1 MSLAFVRRAGFLAW
15 LAAQTIAALAAL
27 AALAVLTTLC
37 ALAATSALAATPMVT
52 ATIQPTQIVLGESAE
67 LTITHSGG
75 SNEPVS
81 LPAVAGL
88 AFRVIGTSQRTE
100 IIRGATFSSTALVV
114 RVTPAAAGVYTIPAL
129 TPDSQPLVL
138 RVRPEG
144 SLPLPGHL
152 GATGGKA
159 PDLSKAAD
167 GAAFLRLVLPKTELY
182 VGESIPVA
190 IELKLKNGFVKS
202 LNGLPKLNG
211 ADFTLNNLS
220 RQPERS
226 EKVIDGEGF
235 TVLTW
240 RSMLGGVKPG
250 SYSLS
255 VESPV
260 TIRVQT
266 RPQGE
271 SRLENMLGDP
281 FLQNIFGA
289 TVTKEVTLKSTPAD
303 LTVLE
308 LPAAGRPSGFSGAV
322 GSFKIADE
330 LSPSSAAAG
339 DPLTVRLRITGTGN
353 FDRVD
358 SPMLTHLDGWKTYPP
373 TSSFKAGDELGEK
386 GEKTFEQP
394 IIAART
400 GAQTLPELTFSYFD
414 PSTRS
419 YQTARSGALSVTISA
434 SQADRSLSA
443 PTVGSSTPN
452 SAAGAPPS
460 AAAIGTSGV
469 TPVARDALR
478 PDHVGADAVYA
489 SLTPLYLRPHFL
501 AVPTM
506 LTLSFACGW
515 LVSRRGTAA
524 GVGRRR
530 RERRLSKAL
539 QRRLLELDTAAHAGD
554 AARFFSLARGALN
567 LPVGTDLSGESN
579 EVRELVALA
588 DEATYSGHAIT
599 VIDFEHW
606 RQVVHRRLLGSD
618 GP

>member
-1 MSLAFVRRAGFLAW
+1 MSLAFVRHGGFLAW
-15 LAAQTIAALAAL
+15 LAAQAIAGLPALATAS
-27 AALAVLTTLC
+27 AA
-37 ALAATSALAATPMVT
+37 AAAAAATPMVT
-52 ATIQPTQIVLGESAE
+52 ASIEPTQIIMGESAE

-81 LPAVAGL
+81 LPTVEGL

-100 IIRGATFSSTALVV
+100 IIRGATFSTTALVV

-152 GATGGKA
+152 GAAGSKA
-159 PDLSKAAD
+159 PDSSKAAE
-167 GAAFLRLVLPKTELY
+167 GTAFLRLVLPKTEIY

-190 IELKLKNGFVKS
+190 IELRLKNGFVKT
-202 LNGLPKLNG
+202 LNGLPKLTG
-211 ADFTLNNLS
+211 AEFTLNNLS

-226 EKVIDGEGF
+226 ETVIDGEGY

-240 RSMLGGVKPG
+240 HSMLGGVKPG

-255 VESPV
+255 VESPI
-260 TIRVQT
+260 TIRIQT
-266 RPQGE
+266 RPQRE

-289 TVTKEVTLKSTPAD
+289 TVTKDVTLKSTPTD

-308 LPAAGRPSGFSGAV
+308 LPTVGRPPDFSGAV

-339 DPLTVRLRITGTGN
+339 DPITVRLHIAGTGN

-358 SPMLTHLDGWKTYPP
+358 SAMLTHLDGWKTYPP
-373 TSSFKAGDELGEK
+373 TSSFKAGDELGDK

-394 IIAART
+394 IIAAHT
-400 GAQTLPELTFSYFD
+400 GAQTLPELAFSYFD

-419 YQTARSGALSVTISA
+419 YQVARSGRLSVNISA

-443 PTVGSSTPN
+443 PAT
-452 SAAGAPPS
+452 GAPSPPPS
-460 AAAIGTSGV
+460 ATPPGAR
-469 TPVARDALR
+469 PVAQAGSDGLR
-478 PDHVGADAVYA
+478 PDHPEAGAAYSA
-489 SLTPLYLRPHFL
+489 LTPLYMRPRFL
-501 AVPTM
+501 ALPSL

-515 LVSRRGTAA
+515 RVLRRGTPA
-524 GVGRRR
+524 GLGRRR
-530 RERRLSKAL
+530 RERQLSKAM
-539 QRRLLELDTAAHAGD
+539 QRQLLELDAAANAGN
-554 AARFFSLARGALN
+554 AARFFSLARSALSV
-567 LPVGTDLSGESN
+567 PVGSDLGSESN
-579 EVRELVALA
+579 DVRELVALA
-588 DEATYSGHAIT
+588 DEATYSGRDVTA
-599 VIDFEHW
+599 IDFQRW
-606 RQVVHRRLLGSD
+606 QTVVRTRLLREQSS
-618 GP
+618 